1 MSRLVALA
9 GDVIA
14 LDGKKGREM
23 RGSSND
29 SLGYPTRF
37 TKFTSLCRPE
47 SRVTTFLLDVH
58 VGHKGSM
65 MRGDDVVP

>member
-1 MSRLVALA
+1 
-9 GDVIA
+9 
-14 LDGKKGREM
+14 M

-47 SRVTTFLLDVH
+47 SRVTTYLLDVH